1 MVTKKKSR
9 KKTKRNWSRFLWR
22 YYFLGLGLFVL
33 FMFTVSWGWWGYMP
47 DVNEVANP
55 NTTLATEIYSED
67 EELLGKL
74 YRLENRTN
82 IEYNDIPPY
91 MVEALVATE
100 DARFYK
106 HSGIDAK
113 ALIRAVVRLGRDGG
127 GSTISQQL
135 AKNLFHGVET
145 DRTVNR
151 ILKKFKEWIIAVKLE
166 RQYAK
171 HEIVTMYFNT
181 VRWGNSSGIKSAAKT
196 FFNKPVVSL
205 NPEEA
210 AVLVGMLRAPSKYN
224 PYRNPESAKL
234 VRNVVLNQMEKY
246 EYITEPTCDSL
257 KNLELVLDYNFS
269 SHNRGMATYFRQQVH
284 QYMKKWCKENGF
296 NIYSDGLKVYTT
308 IDSKM
313 QEYAEAAVESHM
325 HTLQNQLYREVKRT
339 KLKPWCDPE
348 VNWREDKN
356 YIPKHVKR
364 TWQYKQAKEDGL
376 SEAEITAKMNKP
388 VPMRIFSW
396 NGTID
401 TVMSPLD
408 SLKYYKQILHAG
420 FMAMDPQ
427 TGNIKAWVGGIN
439 FSHFQY
445 DHVNKRATRQVG
457 STFKPIVY
465 ARAIEDQI
473 IQPCELIS
481 SGPVTFEGEDGNTW
495 TPKNS
500 SKPKADPLRIYEG
513 LKHSHNT
520 MTARV
525 MKRMEPNSPL
535 KVKDFS
541 DKLGIDTKK
550 FMPYPSICLG
560 TMDISVYEMVGAYGA
575 IANGGV
581 WTEPIFITR
590 IEDKHG
596 NVLAEFIPKTEEAM
610 NKQTAYVMCK
620 MLQKVPEG
628 GTATR
633 LRTRYGI
640 GFPVGG
646 KTGTTQNNSD
656 GWFMGIAPELV
667 GGCWVGAEDRT
678 VHFRSTTYGQG
689 ANMALPIF
697 GLFMKSVNKDK
708 NLKLSDDDFT
718 KPDIEFTIETN
729 CSEYKQPTNNTA
741 GSDEIDPF
749 QR

>member
-1 MVTKKKSR
+1 
-9 KKTKRNWSRFLWR
+9 
-22 YYFLGLGLFVL
+22 
-33 FMFTVSWGWWGYMP
+33 
-47 DVNEVANP
+47 
-55 NTTLATEIYSED
+55 
-67 EELLGKL
+67 
-74 YRLENRTN
+74 
-82 IEYNDIPPY
+82 
-91 MVEALVATE
+91 
-100 DARFYK
+100 
-106 HSGIDAK
+106 
-113 ALIRAVVRLGRDGG
+113 
-127 GSTISQQL
+127 
-135 AKNLFHGVET
+135 
-145 DRTVNR
+145 
-151 ILKKFKEWIIAVKLE
+151 
-166 RQYAK
+166 
-171 HEIVTMYFNT
+171 
-181 VRWGNSSGIKSAAKT
+181 
-196 FFNKPVVSL
+196 
-205 NPEEA
+205 
-210 AVLVGMLRAPSKYN
+210 
-224 PYRNPESAKL
+224 
-234 VRNVVLNQMEKY
+234 
-246 EYITEPTCDSL
+246 
-257 KNLELVLDYNFS
+257 
-269 SHNRGMATYFRQQVH
+269 
-284 QYMKKWCKENGF
+284 
-296 NIYSDGLKVYTT
+296 
-308 IDSKM
+308 
-313 QEYAEAAVESHM
+313 
-325 HTLQNQLYREVKRT
+325 
-339 KLKPWCDPE
+339 
-348 VNWREDKN
+348 
-356 YIPKHVKR
+356 
-364 TWQYKQAKEDGL
+364 
-376 SEAEITAKMNKP
+376 
-388 VPMRIFSW
+388 
-396 NGTID
+396 
-401 TVMSPLD
+401 
-408 SLKYYKQILHAG
+408 
-420 FMAMDPQ
+420 
-427 TGNIKAWVGGIN
+427 
-439 FSHFQY
+439 
-445 DHVNKRATRQVG
+445 
-457 STFKPIVY
+457 
-465 ARAIEDQI
+465 
-473 IQPCELIS
+473 
-481 SGPVTFEGEDGNTW
+481 
-495 TPKNS
+495 
-500 SKPKADPLRIYEG
+500 
-513 LKHSHNT
+513 
-520 MTARV
+520 
-525 MKRMEPNSPL
+525 MEPNSPL